1 MSHVASE
8 SQRNTFHQQFVLLGG
23 AVVALVWSYWP
34 TLTALAER
42 WSVDPQYSH
51 GFIVPLVAAGL
62 IWYRR
67 ELLAEREPSPSWI
80 GLPLIV
86 LGVGMRLAGSRF
98 YFEALDWLSLLPTA
112 AGICLLLGGR
122 NAWRCAWPGI
132 VFLSF
137 MLPLPYRIETML
149 AGPLQSVA
157 TMASTFT
164 LQTIGFPAV
173 AEGNL
178 IRIGDTTIGVAEACS
193 GLRML
198 VVFFAVST
206 AVAIVIDRTVWERG
220 LIVVSAVPIAV
231 LCNVVR
237 ISLTG
242 VLFET
247 VGSAWAKLVFH
258 DFAGWLMMIL
268 ALVALRI
275 ELWLLS
281 SILVEPPPREVIP
294 VLNQRTLDA
303 VAATGTTRVAAVSS
317 QTAEAPKQT
326 AKEVA
331 TV

>member
-1 MSHVASE
+1 M
-8 SQRNTFHQQFVLLGG
+8 LLAG
-23 AVVALVWSYWP
+23 AVAALVWSYWP
-34 TLTALAER
+34 TLSALAER
-42 WSVDPQYSH
+42 WSIDPQYSH
-51 GFIVPLVAAGL
+51 GFIVPVVAAGL
-62 IWYRR
+62 IWHRR
-67 ELLAEREPSPSWI
+67 ELLAGRELSPSWV

-86 LGVGMRLAGSRF
+86 LGVAMRLAGSRF
-98 YFEALDWLSLLPTA
+98 YFEALDWLSLLPSA
-112 AGICLLLGGR
+112 AGVCLLLGGR

-137 MLPLPYRIETML
+137 MLPLPYRVETML

-178 IRIGDTTIGVAEACS
+178 IRIGETTIGVAEACS

-206 AVAIVIDRTVWERG
+206 AVAIVIDRTIWERG

-231 LCNVVR
+231 FCNVVR

-268 ALVALRI
+268 ALIALRI

-281 SILVEPPPREVIP
+281 SILIEPPPRDVIP
-294 VLNQRTLDA
+294 VLNQRTLD
-303 VAATGTTRVAAVSS
+303 VAASTGIAASAAVPEQSAEVSKQTAEEVAAV
-317 QTAEAPKQT
+317 
-326 AKEVA
+326 
-331 TV
+331 